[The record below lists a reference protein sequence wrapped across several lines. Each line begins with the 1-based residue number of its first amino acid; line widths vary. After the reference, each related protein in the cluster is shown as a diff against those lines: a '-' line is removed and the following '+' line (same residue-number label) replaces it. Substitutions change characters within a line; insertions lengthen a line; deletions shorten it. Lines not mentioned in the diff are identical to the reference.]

1 MERSGVGDILCLTGS
16 TSSDGGA
23 DGGAG
28 GSHKVLAIGTDS
40 KFKLMAGSSKARA
53 LNLSL
58 TLTPFEAQRKAEA
71 AARREEENKRL
82 SQLDSTRAF
91 AEFLRQRK
99 NYTPPDF
106 LKDLLC

>member
-1 MERSGVGDILCLTGS
+1 MFPS
-16 TSSDGGA
+16 TSS
-23 DGGAG
+23 
-28 GSHKVLAIGTDS
+28 K
-40 KFKLMAGSSKARA
+40 KLLK
-53 LNLSL
+53 
-58 TLTPFEAQRKAEA
+58 KAEA

-91 AEFLRQRK
+91 AEFLHQRK

>member
-1 MERSGVGDILCLTGS
+1 MHLNSIHSRPLVSSMERSGVGDILCLTGS

-53 LNLSL
+53 PNLSHSL
-58 TLTPFEAQRKAEA
+58 PI
-71 AARREEENKRL
+71 
-82 SQLDSTRAF
+82 
-91 AEFLRQRK
+91 
-99 NYTPPDF
+99 
-106 LKDLLC
+106 